1 MGVMK
6 TFVMAL
12 AFRLRLSTAELVMA
26 YAFVERALHVNPSLM
41 RIYSVRPMF
50 LGGCVL
56 ATKLTHDNDFRM
68 RNIYEQIDDVLNTM
82 NIRLLVRAPLRRS
95 REPRLLCLRRSCIRP
110 FSVRARRS
118 TSSTRCWSACTGAF
132 RAPRRHL
139 FNRSS
144 ASLHLLCI
152 SSASPLH
159 LRCISSASPLHLHC
173 ISHPSPPPRRR
184 TGDVYHEYAREVFA
198 AASQALGFN
207 VQPPPILPEWQPP
220 PSRSPAALTTP
231 HVPARVAAWPCAGC
245 CHLDSSACR

>member
-1 MGVMK
+1 MK

-144 ASLHLLCI
+144 ASPLHLLCISAASPLHLLCI

-159 LRCISSASPLHLHC
+159 LASL
-173 ISHPSPPPRRR
+173 
-184 TGDVYHEYAREVFA
+184 AA
-198 AASQALGFN
+198 AASQDGRRVPRVRARGLRRRVAGAR
-207 VQPPPILPEWQPP
+207 VQRAAAADPP
-220 PSRSPAALTTP
+220 
-231 HVPARVAAWPCAGC
+231 RVAAAPVPLASRAHPCSTLMCSHVAAR
-245 CHLDSSACR
+245 SPTPSRRAA